1 MVEVYIQYDVQ
12 RGRALLTFYKLEV
25 TYFSDLRCVFQEYDY
40 VFNVDI
46 EDGKPPLK
54 LPYNCDEDRWFAA
67 QKFIHDNN
75 LSQLYLDQVANFIV
89 NNSKQGVPL
98 APNHTSD
105 EFCDPFTG

>member
-1 MVEVYIQYDVQ
+1 MY
-12 RGRALLTFYKLEV
+12 RGATLPLPFTMTFYKLEI

-54 LPYNCDEDRWFAA
+54 LPYNCDEDPWFAA

-89 NNSKQGVPL
+89 NNSKQSVPL
-98 APNHTSD
+98 APKHTSD
-105 EFCDPFTG
+105 EFSDPFTG